1 MASLS
6 DPSLVL
12 AAGWYATKAQLTGK
26 AKRPRLTATS
36 KAEPLPAL
44 AELGATMQMSRY
56 SPRGERYTACLNGSS
71 LAEPGNAED
80 PRASR

>member
-6 DPSLVL
+6 IPSLVL

-44 AELGATMQMSRY
+44 AEPGATMQMSRY
-56 SPRGERYTACLNGSS
+56 SCPSS